1 MGFKDF
7 SVTGFGSLLG
17 LRVQGTVSEL
27 GFWDSEAARFGVM
40 GLGLW
45 KGSYSFRRP
54 DIVDHLRV
62 SGIHMGTT

>member
-1 MGFKDF
+1 MNMGFKDF

-40 GLGLW
+40 GLGL
-45 KGSYSFRRP
+45 
-54 DIVDHLRV
+54 
-62 SGIHMGTT
+62 